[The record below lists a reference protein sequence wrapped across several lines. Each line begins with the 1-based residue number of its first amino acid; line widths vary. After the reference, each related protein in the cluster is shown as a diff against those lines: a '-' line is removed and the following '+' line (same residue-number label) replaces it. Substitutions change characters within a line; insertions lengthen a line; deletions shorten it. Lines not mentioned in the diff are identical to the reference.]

1 MANRTRPIEPRQFI
15 LTHARPHTND
25 EIRDWIIA
33 HRFPPEWGLDMQV
46 EVVNYLTIEGF
57 SNIRCQCL
65 ETHRVARIRLTC
77 VGDPLTVVE
86 IRRVLRRVARKLGS
100 PIPKGGLNVEARRG
114 RVDAAVVMEQPSA

>member
-65 ETHRVARIRLTC
+65 ETHRVARIRMSCGAGETR
-77 VGDPLTVVE
+77 PIAE

-100 PIPKGGLNVEARRG
+100 PIPKGGLNVEVRRD
-114 RVDAAVVMEQPSA
+114 RVDAAVVLDQPT